1 MKILIIGGTRNIGY
15 LLAQHFYEVG
25 HHVTVLNRGVSQD
38 DLPADIARLRC
49 DRTDRSQ
56 LKRALNSREFDMVV
70 DMVLFRESEA
80 EPITD
85 LLRNR
90 VGHYV
95 FISTGQVYL
104 IRKGIT
110 RPFKEEDYE
119 GELEPRPEPNTYDYE
134 EWLYGYEKRT
144 AEDALAQAYRRDGFP
159 YTALRLPMVNGER
172 DTFKRLYGYILR
184 IKDGGPILIPDE
196 PNYPVRNVY
205 SGDVVHAISQI
216 LSTGNGKGRAYN
228 ISQDETIPLV
238 ELLNMLGE
246 FLGREPRIQLAKRS
260 LLRANG
266 LLPDCSPFSD
276 KWMSEL
282 DNSRSK
288 AELGMTYTPL
298 EEYLSRIVQH
308 YAEHPPEKPSSYRR
322 RRSEKNLILPQP

>member
-1 MKILIIGGTRNIGY
+1 MKILIIGGTRNIGH
-15 LLAQHFYEVG
+15 LLAQRFHEDG

-38 DLPADIARLRC
+38 DLPGDIARLRC
-49 DRTDRSQ
+49 DRTDRNQ
-56 LKRALNSREFDMVV
+56 LKRALNSREFDMVI

-80 EPITD
+80 QAVID

-104 IRKGIT
+104 IRKGVT
-110 RPFKEEDYE
+110 RPFKEEDYD

-144 AEDALAQAYRRDGFP
+144 AEDALAQAHRRDGFP
-159 YTALRLPMVNGER
+159 YTSLRLPMVNGER
-172 DTFKRLYGYILR
+172 DTFKRLYSYILR
-184 IKDGGPILIPDE
+184 IRDGGPVLIPDE
-196 PNYPVRNVY
+196 PGYPVRGVY
-205 SGDVVHAISQI
+205 SGDVVNAITQL
-216 LSTGNGKGRAYN
+216 LSTGRGKGQAYN
-228 ISQDETIPLV
+228 LSQDETTSLTD
-238 ELLNMLGE
+238 LLTMLGE
-246 FLGREPRIQLAKRS
+246 LVGMEPRIQVAKRN

-276 KWMSEL
+276 VWMSEL

-288 AELGMTYTPL
+288 SELGVTYTPL
-298 EEYLSRIVQH
+298 REYLSRIVQH
-308 YAEHPPEKPSSYRR
+308 YIEHPPDKPSSYRR